1 MSAAARLLQIN
12 VLLPRI
18 ACRHHARPHTIELF
32 RIATKGV
39 MKKSSLV
46 KIAAVLLLPAV
57 LGGCGVLAAPC
68 RIGSAVIKMVPV
80 VGHAAALPTDA
91 CAAVIDP

>member
-1 MSAAARLLQIN
+1 
-12 VLLPRI
+12 
-18 ACRHHARPHTIELF
+18 
-32 RIATKGV
+32 
-39 MKKSSLV
+39 MKTSSLI
-46 KIAAVLLLPAV
+46 KIAAVLLVPAV

-68 RIGSAVIKMVPV
+68 RVGSAVIKMVPV

>member
-1 MSAAARLLQIN
+1 MKNRSILN
-12 VLLPRI
+12 V
-18 ACRHHARPHTIELF
+18 A
-32 RIATKGV
+32 V
-39 MKKSSLV
+39 
-46 KIAAVLLLPAV
+46 VLLLPAV

-80 VGHAAALPTDA
+80 VGKAAALPTDA

>member
-1 MSAAARLLQIN
+1 MTSRS
-12 VLLPRI
+12 
-18 ACRHHARPHTIELF
+18 LF
-32 RIATKGV
+32 RIAV
-39 MKKSSLV
+39 
-46 KIAAVLLLPAV
+46 VLLVPAV
-57 LGGCGVLAAPC
+57 LSGCGVLAAPC

>member
-1 MSAAARLLQIN
+1 
-12 VLLPRI
+12 
-18 ACRHHARPHTIELF
+18 
-32 RIATKGV
+32 
-39 MKKSSLV
+39 MKSKSVIKL
-46 KIAAVLLLPAV
+46 AAVLLLPAV

>member
-1 MSAAARLLQIN
+1 MKNKSLLKMA
-12 VLLPRI
+12 V
-18 ACRHHARPHTIELF
+18 
-32 RIATKGV
+32 
-39 MKKSSLV
+39 
-46 KIAAVLLLPAV
+46 VLLLPAV

-80 VGHAAALPTDA
+80 VGKAAALPTDA

>member
-1 MSAAARLLQIN
+1 
-12 VLLPRI
+12 
-18 ACRHHARPHTIELF
+18 
-32 RIATKGV
+32 
-39 MKKSSLV
+39 MKNRSILKV
-46 KIAAVLLLPAV
+46 AVVLLLPAV

-80 VGHAAALPTDA
+80 VGKAAALPTDA